1 MERKISVSELRK
13 AVEEAYAAV
22 EPISEGAIDPRNL
35 NAAAG
40 QFGISVA
47 LTDGTVINK
56 GDTDVK
62 APMGSIMHLP
72 LHSVLFSQAGVD
84 AIVKKSGKCPACAL
98 GKKPKGLAFGA
109 HGIRGFSAVEATGD
123 PESKWNL
130 YENRMIDMAGS
141 APELADNVYEKLRDE
156 AAENR
161 TAALLEENG
170 YTLYDKAELSVDLYL
185 KALATGASTEQLA
198 RMGATVAADG
208 VNPATGKIV
217 YDGELSQSLVGLMA
231 AKGPHKMNTPWLVK
245 AGIPAKSSF
254 GGTMLGIIPD
264 VLAIAAY
271 SPELNEAGVSVK
283 AARVIM
289 EVARRL
295 DLSVF
300 ASARVRIVAD

>member
-98 GKKPKGLAFGA
+98 GKNRKGW
-109 HGIRGFSAVEATGD
+109 R
-123 PESKWNL
+123 
-130 YENRMIDMAGS
+130 S
-141 APELADNVYEKLRDE
+141 APTESAPSRQSSRQATPNR
-156 AAENR
+156 NGTSTR
-161 TAALLEENG
+161 TA
-170 YTLYDKAELSVDLYL
+170 
-185 KALATGASTEQLA
+185 
-198 RMGATVAADG
+198 
-208 VNPATGKIV
+208 
-217 YDGELSQSLVGLMA
+217 
-231 AKGPHKMNTPWLVK
+231 
-245 AGIPAKSSF
+245 
-254 GGTMLGIIPD
+254 
-264 VLAIAAY
+264 
-271 SPELNEAGVSVK
+271 
-283 AARVIM
+283 
-289 EVARRL
+289 
-295 DLSVF
+295 
-300 ASARVRIVAD
+300 